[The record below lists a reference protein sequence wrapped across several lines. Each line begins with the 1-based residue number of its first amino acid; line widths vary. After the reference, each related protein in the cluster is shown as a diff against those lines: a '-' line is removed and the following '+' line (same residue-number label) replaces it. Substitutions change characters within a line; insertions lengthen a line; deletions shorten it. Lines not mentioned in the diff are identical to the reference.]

1 MGIARWNPPE
11 ALSFVERQFVK
22 RMARTGKLFAFL
34 REKRLAIFDEA
45 LQAELAAMYRDT
57 GAGAPAVAPGLMAMA
72 TLLQGYLGASDAEMV
87 ELTVFDARV
96 QMVLGCIGA
105 QQPPFS
111 QGAFSDFRA
120 RLIRHDMD
128 RRIVERSGEVARTSQ
143 GFDPK
148 KLPRNLRVGID
159 SKPLEGAGRVE
170 DTFNLLGHAARKV
183 VECAASLLKWKVA
196 RVCEEASIPV
206 LLESSVK
213 KGLDVDWN
221 DATEKLEAIKV
232 LTVQLTSL
240 LSWLEHRLPEELAKP
255 PLAED
260 VATLKQILEQNTE
273 PDPDDPDGG
282 LRIIDGVAEDR
293 RVSVEDPDMRH
304 GRKSKSKRFN
314 GFKEHVAVDLRTNI
328 ILAAAVTAANQ
339 AESTGAQPLAED
351 MRRAGLRVRE
361 LYIDR
366 GYINA
371 ALVADVLADGGDVF
385 CKPWQ
390 SRNGTLFPKS
400 AFELNMGKRTITCPN
415 GQVQHFELG
424 DAVEFDSHVCDS
436 CPLRAKC
443 TTAEKGSGRTVSI
456 AENEALQQRFR
467 KRLAT
472 PKGREILRRRV
483 GVEHSLAHLARRQ
496 GPRARYRGIRKNTFD
511 VRRAAAI
518 QNLETAQRS
527 EEGIAKAA

>member
-11 ALSFVERQFVK
+11 GLSFVERQFVK

-34 REKRLAIFDEA
+34 REQRRAIFDDA
-45 LQAELAAMYRDT
+45 FQDELAKMYRDT
-57 GAGAPAVAPGLMAMA
+57 GAGAEAVAPGLMAMA

-96 QMVLGCIGA
+96 QMVLGCIGT

-128 RRIVERSGEVARTSQ
+128 RRLLERSGEVARASK

-148 KLPRNLRVGID
+148 KLPRNLRVAID

-183 VECAASLLKWKVA
+183 VECAAALLKWKVA
-196 RVCEEASIPV
+196 RVCKEAGVPV

-221 DATEKLEAIKV
+221 DATEKAEAIKV
-232 LTVQLTSL
+232 LTAQLISL
-240 LSWLEHRLPEELAKP
+240 LSWLQDRLPEELAKP
-255 PLAED
+255 PLSED

-273 PDPDDPDGG
+273 PDPDGGG

-293 RVSVEDPDMRH
+293 RVSIEDPDMRH

-314 GFKEHVAVDLRTNI
+314 GFKEHLAVDLGTDI
-328 ILAAAVTAANQ
+328 ILAAVVTAANR

-351 MRRAGLRVRE
+351 MDHAGLNVRE

-371 ALVADVLADGGDVF
+371 PIVADVLARRGDVF

-400 AFELNMGKRTITCPN
+400 AFNLNMGKRTITCPN

-424 DAVEFDSHVCDS
+424 DVVEFDSHVCDN

-443 TTAEKGSGRTVSI
+443 TTAEKGGGRTVSI
-456 AENEALQQRFR
+456 ADNEVLQQRFR
-467 KRLAT
+467 KRLET
-472 PKGREILRRRV
+472 REGRTILRRRV
-483 GVEHSLAHLARRQ
+483 GVEHCLAHLARRQ

-511 VRRAAAI
+511 VRRAAAV

-527 EEGIAKAA
+527 DAAAALAA

>member
-1 MGIARWNPPE
+1 MSIARWNPPE

-34 REKRLAIFDEA
+34 REQRHAIFDDA
-45 LQAELAAMYRDT
+45 LQDELAKMYRDT
-57 GAGAPAVAPGLMAMA
+57 GAGAEAVAPGLMAMA

-96 QMVLGCIGA
+96 QMVLGCIGT

-128 RRIVERSGEVARTSQ
+128 RRLLERSGEVARASK

-148 KLPRNLRVGID
+148 KLPRNLRVAID

-183 VECAASLLKWKVA
+183 VECVAGLLKWKVP
-196 RVCEEASIPV
+196 RVCKEAGIPV

-221 DATEKLEAIKV
+221 DATEKDEAIKV
-232 LTVQLTSL
+232 LTGQLSSL
-240 LSWLEHRLPEELAKP
+240 LSWLERRLPEELAKP
-255 PLAED
+255 PLSED
-260 VATLKQILEQNTE
+260 VATLKQILDQNTE
-273 PDPDDPDGG
+273 PDPDGG
-282 LRIIDGVAEDR
+282 RLRIIDGVAEDR
-293 RVSVEDPDMRH
+293 RVSIEDPDMRH

-314 GFKEHVAVDLRTNI
+314 GFKQHLAVDLGTDI
-328 ILAAAVTAANQ
+328 ILAAVVTAANR
-339 AESTGAQPLAED
+339 AESTGAQPLADD
-351 MRRAGLRVRE
+351 MQRVGFNIRE

-371 ALVADVLADGGDVF
+371 ALVAEVLARRGDVF

-390 SRNGTLFPKS
+390 STNGTLFAKS
-400 AFELNMGKRTITCPN
+400 DFSLNMAKRTITCPN

-424 DAVEFDSHVCDS
+424 DVVEFDSHVCDN
-436 CPLRAKC
+436 CPLRAIC
-443 TTAEKGSGRTVSI
+443 TTAETGSGRTVSI
-456 AENEALQQRFR
+456 ADNEPLQQRFR

-472 PKGREILRRRV
+472 RKGREILRRRV
-483 GVEHSLAHLARRQ
+483 GVEHSLGRLARRQ

-511 VRRAAAI
+511 VRRASAV
-518 QNLETAQRS
+518 QNLEIAQRS
-527 EEGIAKAA
+527 AAVAAIAA

>member
-1 MGIARWNPPE
+1 MGIARWNPPQ
-11 ALSFVERQFVK
+11 ALSSLEKRFVK

-34 REKRLAIFDEA
+34 REQRHAIFDESF
-45 LQAELAAMYRDT
+45 QDELAAMYRDT
-57 GAGAPAVAPGLMAMA
+57 GAGAEAVAPGLMAMA

-105 QQPPFS
+105 QQQPFS
-111 QGAFSDFRA
+111 QGTFSEFRA

-128 RRIVERSGEVARTSQ
+128 RRLLERSVEVARASK

-148 KLPRNLRVGID
+148 KLPKTLRVAID

-183 VECAASLLKWKVA
+183 VDCAAALLKWKAA
-196 RVCEEASIPV
+196 RVCKEAGVPV

-221 DATEKLEAIKV
+221 DAEEKAEAIKV
-232 LTVQLTSL
+232 LTAQLTSL
-240 LSWLEHRLPEELAKP
+240 VNWLQVRLPEELAKP
-255 PLAED
+255 PLSED
-260 VATLKQILEQNTE
+260 VATLRQILEQNTE
-273 PDPDDPDGG
+273 PDPDGGG

-293 RVSVEDPDMRH
+293 RVSVEDADIRH

-314 GFKEHVAVDLRTNI
+314 GFKQHLAADLDSTL
-328 ILAAAVTAANQ
+328 ILAAVVTAANR
-339 AESTGAQPLAED
+339 AEATGAQPLAED
-351 MRRAGLRVRE
+351 MARMGVKVRE

-371 ALVADVLADGGDVF
+371 PIVDDVLARRGEVF

-400 AFELNMGKRTITCPN
+400 AFRLNMGKRTITCPN
-415 GQVQHFELG
+415 DQTQHFEVG
-424 DAVEFDSHVCDS
+424 DVVEFDSHVCDN

-443 TTAEKGSGRTVSI
+443 TTAEEGSGRTVSI
-456 AENEALQQRFR
+456 ADNEALQQRFR

-472 PKGREILRRRV
+472 REGRSILRRRV
-483 GVEHSLAHLARRQ
+483 GIEHRLAHLARRQ

-518 QNLETAQRS
+518 QNLETAQRTS
-527 EEGIAKAA
+527 AHAAKAA

>member
-1 MGIARWNPPE
+1 MGIARWTPPE

-34 REKRLAIFDEA
+34 RQERRAIFDDA
-45 LQAELAAMYRDT
+45 FQDELAKMYRDT
-57 GAGAPAVAPGLMAMA
+57 GAGAEAVAPGLMAMA

-96 QMVLGCIGA
+96 QMVLGCIGT

-128 RRIVERSGEVARTSQ
+128 RRLLERSGEVARASR

-148 KLPRNLRVGID
+148 KLPRNLRVAID

-183 VECAASLLKWKVA
+183 VECAAALLKWKVS
-196 RVCEEASIPV
+196 RVCKEAGVPV
-206 LLESSVK
+206 LLDSSVK

-221 DATEKLEAIKV
+221 DATEKAEAIKT
-232 LTVQLTSL
+232 LTAQLTSL
-240 LSWLEHRLPEELAKP
+240 LSWLQDRLPEELVKP
-255 PLAED
+255 PLSED
-260 VATLKQILEQNTE
+260 VATMRQILEQNTE
-273 PDPDDPDGG
+273 PDPDGGG

-293 RVSVEDPDMRH
+293 RVSIEDPDMRH

-314 GFKEHVAVDLRTNI
+314 GFKEHLAVDLGTDI
-328 ILAAAVTAANQ
+328 ILAAVVTAANR
-339 AESTGAQPLAED
+339 AESTGAAPLAED
-351 MRRAGLRVRE
+351 MDHAGLNVRE

-371 ALVADVLADGGDVF
+371 PMVTDVLARRGDVF

-400 AFELNMGKRTITCPN
+400 AFHLNMRTRAITCPN

-424 DAVEFDSHVCDS
+424 DVVEFDSHVCDN

-443 TTAEKGSGRTVSI
+443 TTAEQGSGRTVSI
-456 AENEALQQRFR
+456 ADNEGLQQRFR

-472 PKGREILRRRV
+472 REGRTILRRRV

-496 GPRARYRGIRKNTFD
+496 GPRARYRGIRKNIFD
-511 VRRAAAI
+511 VRRASAV
-518 QNLETAQRS
+518 QNLENAHRS
-527 EEGIAKAA
+527 RAIAALAA